1 MFGALIEKCKNGI
14 PGESTDI
21 VLFLWY
27 LQKKQ
32 DKVTKL
38 EDDQVY
44 AQLYDAME
52 ALTHICRDGCMSIG
66 SADKI
71 LNRRPTIC
79 SYPACNRME
88 SLVRHF
94 ADCKLKIA
102 GGCVHC
108 KRMWQLL
115 ELHSRLCNSTGYCKV
130 PLCR

>member
-1 MFGALIEKCKNGI
+1 MNYGINGDI
-14 PGESTDI
+14 TDI
-21 VLFLWY
+21 VLFLWF

-32 DKVTKL
+32 DKLTKL

-52 ALTHICRDGCMSIG
+52 ALTHICRDGCMSVG
-66 SADKI
+66 SAGKI
-71 LNRRPTIC
+71 LNRRPMIC

-115 ELHSRLCNSTGYCKV
+115 ELHSRLCNSTGDSCKV